1 MKITDFPVESL
12 CNDSIRLIAPTM
24 SRVEEML
31 ILIGHFNE
39 LHHDFLLW
47 ASRENSLDDVR
58 ENMRAAIQDFAND
71 SNEYKFLIISRESQK
86 LLGCISL
93 FIRNPQI
100 PYYEIGYWLATDV
113 LGKGLMTQAC
123 ILVRNLALDVLK
135 ANRLE
140 IRTAGKNIRSAAV
153 ALRCGFKRE
162 AVLSNERLD
171 VHGRLDDTH
180 IYLYAT
186 V

>member
-1 MKITDFPVESL
+1 MKIKDLPIESL
-12 CNDSIRLIAPTM
+12 RNDAVQLIEPSM
-24 SRVEEML
+24 GRVEEMH
-31 ILIGHFNE
+31 ILISHFNE

-47 ASRENSLDDVR
+47 TSRKNSLNNVR
-58 ENMRAAIQDFAND
+58 ENMREAIENFAND
-71 SNEYKFLIISRESQK
+71 SNEYKFLIISLESQK

-100 PYYEIGYWLATDV
+100 PYYEMGYWLATDV
-113 LGKGLMTQAC
+113 LGRGLMTQAC
-123 ILVRNLALDVLK
+123 ILVRNLALSVFK

-162 AVLSNERLD
+162 AILSNERLD
-171 VHGRLDDTH
+171 GHGLMDVTH
-180 IYLYAT
+180 IYLYTAL
-186 V
+186 